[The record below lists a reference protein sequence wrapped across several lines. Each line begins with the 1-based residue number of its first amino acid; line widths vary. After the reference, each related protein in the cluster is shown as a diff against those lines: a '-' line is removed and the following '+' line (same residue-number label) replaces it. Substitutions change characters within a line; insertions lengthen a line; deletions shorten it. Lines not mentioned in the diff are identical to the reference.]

1 MKAVAIPQAS
11 SVLILK
17 KGKAPLQYLALFFT
31 ERSKMH
37 LYNTVHIA
45 FKHFVG
51 VWNLSCA
58 KVNCICLL
66 VDYCDN
72 SDKSLESLCSSQ
84 QSKLRSGHHLFFF
97 FFLQMNRAEQFLFCV
112 HVTLFMID

>member
-97 FFLQMNRAEQFLFCV
+97 FSADEQSRAVSFLCACD
-112 HVTLFMID
+112 IIYD